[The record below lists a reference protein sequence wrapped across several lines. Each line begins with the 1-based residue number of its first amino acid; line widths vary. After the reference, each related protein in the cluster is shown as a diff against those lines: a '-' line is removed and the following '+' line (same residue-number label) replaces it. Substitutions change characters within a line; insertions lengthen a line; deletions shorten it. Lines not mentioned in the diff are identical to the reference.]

1 MLKWILRI
9 IAAGILIQ
17 TLYFKFTAAPES
29 VYIFTTL
36 GIEPYGRIGSGIG
49 ELIASILLL
58 YPRFTWLGALIGVGV
73 MSGAIFSHLTKLG
86 IEVQGD
92 GGQLFGLAVLTFVC
106 CAILLWM
113 DRKEIPYVKQWF

>member
-1 MLKWILRI
+1 MNPN
-9 IAAGILIQ
+9 AASKIEEWVKHYADA
-17 TLYFKFTAAPES
+17 LYTS
-29 VYIFTTL
+29 
-36 GIEPYGRIGSGIG
+36 
-49 ELIASILLL
+49 
-58 YPRFTWLGALIGVGV
+58 
-73 MSGAIFSHLTKLG
+73 KLG